1 MPLPTIPSGN
11 VASATASTSF
21 DIDYS
26 CRFNGADSAY
36 MSKTPSSNGSQTI
49 STFSA
54 WIKKAINGSYEGV
67 FTSVYETGEYFEI
80 NFEPSD
86 KLEIRSK
93 YSSSYVLSKQTT
105 RVFRDPAAWYHICVI
120 LDTTDGTAE
129 DRCKVFINGVRETS
143 FSTNTNPGSS
153 QNLGLNATSYE
164 HRVGR
169 DEWSTPAYFDGYMAE
184 VHWIDGTAK
193 AVTDFGEFDSTS
205 PSIWKPKAYTG
216 GGYGTNGFYLD
227 FADSGNLGDD
237 ESGNTLDLAESNI
250 VAADQMI
257 DTPTNNFPTFNPIV
271 TAGASDGSVY
281 TMGYKEGNLQGA
293 TQGAQGPLT
302 QIIPNQG
309 KWFCEL
315 HFNHATADS
324 DPGTIIA
331 TLTSLQNYHWYQ
343 SGHIGIVFKWHGDIY
358 ENGSDSG
365 TNSDAYT
372 TGDIISLAINRD
384 DNQITLYKNGSVMT
398 NANARSFSNLGNYD
412 DFVIAYQD
420 GANSSTYDTLCDLN
434 AGQNGTFNGRKTAG
448 GNADGNGYGNFSM
461 AVPTGYYSL
470 CSKNI
475 AEFG

>member
-21 DIDYS
+21 DVDNS
-26 CRFNGADSAY
+26 SRWDNASS
-36 MSKTPSSNGSQTI
+36 MKMTRTPSSTGNSKTW
-49 STFSA
+49 TFSM
-54 WIKKAINGSYEGV
+54 WIKIGQIGTEYVLFHNYGSSGTSEVFVKLLSGGTIEFSLRYDGTYEGRLI
-67 FTSVYETGEYFEI
+67 T
-80 NFEPSD
+80 NR
-86 KLEIRSK
+86 L
-93 YSSSYVLSKQTT
+93 
-105 RVFRDPAAWYHICVI
+105 FRDCTSWMHLVFVC
-120 LDTTDGTAE
+120 DTTSSTATN
-129 DRCKVFINGVRETS
+129 RQRIYVNGVEETS
-143 FSTNTNPGSS
+143 FSTDTHISQDAGTVFNQSFEHTIGSYGS
-153 QNLGLNATSYE
+153 GN
-164 HRVGR
+164 
-169 DEWSTPAYFDGYMAE
+169 YFDGYMAE
-184 VHWIDGTAK
+184 VVMLDGTAA
-193 AVTDFGEFDSTS
+193 AVTDFGEFNSDSPT
-205 PSIWKPKAYTG
+205 IWQPKDVSGLTF
-216 GGYGTNGFYLD
+216 GTAGFYLD
-227 FADSGNLGDD
+227 FKDSSNLGNNANGGQDWT
-237 ESGNTLDLAESNI
+237 EVNF
-250 VAADQMI
+250 AANDQMI
-257 DTPTNNFPTFNPIV
+257 DTPTNNFPTFNPLV
-271 TAGASDGSVY
+271 TAGADDGSVY
-281 TMGYKEGNLQGA
+281 TMTYREGNLQGA
-293 TQGAQGPLT
+293 TMGAQGPLT

-324 DPGTIIA
+324 DPGTIVC
-331 TLTSLQNYHWYQ
+331 TLTSLQNHHWYQ

-372 TGDIISLAINRD
+372 TNDIISLAINRD
-384 DNQITLYKNGSVMT
+384 ANPITLYKNGSVMT

-461 AVPTGYYSL
+461 AVPSGYYSL